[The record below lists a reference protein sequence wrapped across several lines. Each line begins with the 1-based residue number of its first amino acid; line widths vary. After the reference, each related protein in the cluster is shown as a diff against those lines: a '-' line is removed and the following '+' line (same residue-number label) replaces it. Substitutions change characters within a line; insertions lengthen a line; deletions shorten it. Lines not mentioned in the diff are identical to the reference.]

1 METDREMKPECLF
14 FIRVVCVVAMVL
26 AVLARAHAGDYD
38 LSFDV
43 LDGYFEDPPNHYRMV
58 QYVGHGFQEI
68 PAEAMRAYGI
78 GGAMLFLGS
87 HEYLRSEEGWAS
99 MIANIAL
106 AKEAGLQVWV
116 GDDNG
121 YPSGT
126 AGGLVVEA
134 DAAHEVRG
142 LRQLTETGE
151 GPEAIRIDL
160 PDSAEAFVHAVICP
174 VRDGEAVLASG
185 RPARVEDDHVAA
197 DGLDGP
203 WLLSAFALEV
213 IDEATQATSTKAQF
227 QTSGRYA
234 NLLSADAM
242 AKFVDLTH
250 AEYARR
256 LGSLKGKIDLFYTN
270 EPNLMTLY
278 FKGGERPGGQAFA
291 PWDADLPERFRKTHG
306 YDLMPRLSALF
317 GGESDEAKLTRRHF
331 YQTVGD
337 TMVGNFSGRIARWA
351 EENDVLSGGHLLLEE
366 DMSMHVICQGD
377 FLRVLSQQHVPG
389 CDIPMPD
396 EGAHWNYWMPKYVSS
411 AAQLRGH
418 VMVNALLDPIIGR
431 REPILH
437 PTPEEFRRYINM
449 AYLTGVNQISTYI
462 PWQPYDPAVY
472 RGLNEYAGRLGVML
486 RGATNAT
493 RIAMYYPIETFQ
505 ARYVP
510 TPESWPRIAGRH
522 RDIQQS
528 QDETARNL
536 LEAGYD
542 FTYLNAEAILD
553 ARVRK
558 GELSLGKHAFSTVI
572 MPNVELL
579 PLAVL
584 RKLGA
589 FSQAGGTVLWVDALP
604 ELGDAPG
611 EHAAVREAAAGSE
624 CVAPEDVAEAIGPA
638 FAKRFRLVFDT
649 PDKGFFVSRYTRRGR
664 NIYYIVNNTNVSRAP
679 TLRGTDKVTVYNPAN
694 GTADQ
699 RALPAAITMEAYSG
713 LVVAEDTR
721 QR

>member
-1 METDREMKPECLF
+1 MKLECLSC
-14 FIRVVCVVAMVL
+14 IRAVCVAALVFAL
-26 AVLARAHAGDYD
+26 LARSHAGDLD
-38 LSFDV
+38 LSFKV
-43 LDGYFEDPPNHYRMV
+43 LDRYFRDPPNQYRMV

-68 PAEAMRAYGI
+68 PAEAMRDYGI

-87 HEYLRSEEGWAS
+87 HQYLRSEEGWAS

-151 GPEAIRIDL
+151 GPKAIRMDL
-160 PDSAEAFVHAVICP
+160 PDGAETFVHAALYP
-174 VRDGEAVLASG
+174 MRDGEVDLASG

-203 WLLSAFALEV
+203 WLLAAFALEV
-213 IDEATQATSTKAQF
+213 IDEATQAMSTKVQF

-250 AEYARR
+250 AEYIRR
-256 LGSLKGKIDLFYTN
+256 LGSLKRKIDLFYTN

-278 FKGGERPGGQAFA
+278 FKGGERPGGQVFA
-291 PWDADLPERFRKTHG
+291 PWDAALPERFRKTHG

-317 GGESDEAKLTRRHF
+317 GGDSDEAKLTRRHF

-337 TMVGNFSGRIARWA
+337 TMVDNFSGRIAQWT

-366 DMSMHVICQGD
+366 DMAMHVICQGD

-396 EGAHWNYWMPKYVSS
+396 EGSHWNYWMPKYVSS

-431 REPILH
+431 REPLLH

-493 RIAMYYPIETFQ
+493 NIAMYYPIETFQ

-510 TPESWPRIAGRH
+510 TPESWPRIAARH
-522 RDIQQS
+522 RDLQES
-528 QDETARNL
+528 QDRTARSL

-553 ARVRK
+553 AVLRK
-558 GELSLGKHAFSTVI
+558 GELTLGKHAFTTVI
-572 MPNVELL
+572 MPGVELL

-584 RKLGA
+584 RRLEA

-604 ELGDAPG
+604 ELGDAPE
-611 EHAAVREAAAGSE
+611 EHAAVREAVAQST
-624 CVAPEDVAEAIGPA
+624 CIAPEAVVAAMGPA
-638 FAKRFRLVFDT
+638 YGKRFRLAFDA
-649 PDKGFFVSRYTRRGR
+649 PDEGFFIGRYTRSGR
-664 NIYYIVNNTNVSRAP
+664 DLYYIVNNTNAPSAPKLSGGRA
-679 TLRGTDKVTVYNPAN
+679 VTVYDPMD
-694 GTADQ
+694 GTATQ
-699 RALPAAITMEAYSG
+699 HALPTTLDMEAYSG
-713 LVVAEDTR
+713 LIVAEKPR
-721 QR
+721 